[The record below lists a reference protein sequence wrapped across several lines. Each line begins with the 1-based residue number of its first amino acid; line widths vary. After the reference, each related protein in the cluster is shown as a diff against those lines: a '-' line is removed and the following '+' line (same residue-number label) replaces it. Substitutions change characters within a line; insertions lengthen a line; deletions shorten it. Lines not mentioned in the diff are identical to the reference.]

1 MATKLYTKTG
11 DDGTTSSH
19 PNTRAAKDDPYIEAY
34 GCIDELNCVI
44 GMVLANK
51 NITQNLQ
58 KILQRTQQE
67 LSDLAK
73 ELYDPTQN
81 LITEKKVAQIEQN
94 IDQLNANLP
103 ELKTFILPGDNLS
116 AATCH
121 LARAI
126 CRRTERRLVSS
137 CGLTAGSKKK
147 QPNSLD
153 PAVKPRDD
161 KLKIIL
167 KYINRLSDLLFVI
180 ARSL

>member
-1 MATKLYTKTG
+1 MVAKLYTKTG

-19 PNTRAAKDDPYIEAY
+19 PNARAAKDDPYIEAY
-34 GCIDELNCVI
+34 GCIDELSCVI

-103 ELKTFILPGDNLS
+103 ELTDFILPVGNLS

-126 CRRTERRLVSS
+126 CRRTERRLVS
-137 CGLTAGSKKK
+137 LNKEKKIN
-147 QPNSLD
+147 P
-153 PAVKPRDD
+153 V
-161 KLKIIL
+161 IL